1 MLKDCSASGEC
12 GYYQWLQGTSMASP
26 HATGVA
32 ALAVSRHG
40 APDTTATRGYTLAPA
55 TVGSLLQSTAT
66 DHACP
71 AGGVQSYERE
81 GRSTEFTATCVGTP
95 AFNGFY
101 GAGIVNA
108 LGVVQ

>member
-1 MLKDCSASGEC
+1 
-12 GYYQWLQGTSMASP
+12 MASP
-26 HATGVA
+26 HASGVA
-32 ALAVSRHG
+32 ALAVSAHG
-40 APDTTATRGYTLAPA
+40 HADANVKRGLTMAPDEVKALMTA
-55 TVGSLLQSTAT
+55 TAT

-71 AGGVQSYERE
+71 AGGVQSYTQE
-81 GRSTEFTATCVGTP
+81 GRSAEFTATCVGTP

>member
-1 MLKDCSASGEC
+1 MNPDA
-12 GYYQWLQGTSMASP
+12 
-26 HATGVA
+26 VA
-32 ALAVSRHG
+32 ALMAR
-40 APDTTATRGYTLAPA
+40 
-55 TVGSLLQSTAT
+55 TAT

-71 AGGVQSYERE
+71 AGGVQSYVQE
-81 GRSTEFTATCVGTP
+81 GRSTEFDARCVGTP

>member
-1 MLKDCSASGEC
+1 M
-12 GYYQWLQGTSMASP
+12 SP
-26 HATGVA
+26 DAVA
-32 ALAVSRHG
+32 ALMA
-40 APDTTATRGYTLAPA
+40 
-55 TVGSLLQSTAT
+55 STAT

-71 AGGVQSYERE
+71 EGGVQSYLQE
-81 GRSTEFTATCVGTP
+81 GRSAEFTATCVGTP